1 MQIEGYSLDVQK
13 TKMKEF
19 CDYNKYEMVGE
30 YEDKHQQWRK
40 TDLENRLYKTYDKI
54 DEEE

>member
-30 YEDKHQQWRK
+30 YEDKHYQRRK
-40 TDLENRLYKTYDKI
+40 TDLENHLYKTYDKI
-54 DEEE
+54 DEAE